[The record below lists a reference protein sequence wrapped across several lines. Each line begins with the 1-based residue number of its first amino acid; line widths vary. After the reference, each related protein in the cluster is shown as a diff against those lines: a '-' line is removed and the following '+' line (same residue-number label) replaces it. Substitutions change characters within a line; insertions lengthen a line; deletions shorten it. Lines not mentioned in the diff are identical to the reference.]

1 MESEG
6 LPVRDGI
13 TRPLPIAMQAPHFS
27 IRTSLG
33 LTVMLMGVMGLAL
46 ALITGEM
53 YRTISLDNQRGALVE
68 LIRIKTNDLFTAL
81 EKQSRSLG
89 LSAQQSVAFN
99 TAFDQRDIAT
109 LTTLLDNQFHQYFVT
124 ASVLK
129 LEKLVALDDH
139 FNLVAESTEGSKH
152 ILPQEII
159 CPNLL
164 SRAKQR
170 HGAQRL
176 QPLSELCMQQE
187 RAYFAVIVPTGGL
200 RIKGYV
206 LVITDP
212 ALSLKRIE
220 PALGM
225 PLMIRT
231 PQAEVLFQSELWPQ
245 DAAKHDNIRAEYAV
259 QSNLHEPA
267 LLLAVVSDTQALN
280 QQLQRTRYVV
290 MFGAGLVT
298 LCAVLLALYSFQR
311 STIGPLSA
319 LTRQLRL
326 VHKDRSHLGEK
337 VEVSGNAELTELAT
351 NFNEMTTELKQLYS
365 SLETL
370 AFTDPLTN
378 LPNRTL
384 FHDRM
389 AQLVSL
395 CQRTEIKFAV
405 FMMDLDRFKEVNDT
419 LGHQVG
425 DLLLQQVAARLE
437 NILRKTDTVARV
449 SSETIARIGGDEFAA
464 ILPTTATERD
474 AMNIAQRIQSAME
487 QPLLVA
493 EHSLTIGISVGIV
506 IFPTHGNEG
515 SMLLQRADIAMYQAK
530 HSHQGFAFYDAK
542 QDHHSLSQLTMVS
555 DLRKAMEENQLLMH
569 YQPKVDIRTGRLCGA
584 EALVRWQHPERGF
597 MPPDSFIPI
606 AEQSGIIVPLTAW
619 VLNESI
625 KECAQWQQRG
635 VPVPVAVNLS
645 VRNLHDPKITEVILK
660 TLHRYDLKPSALIVE
675 LTETAVMTDSNRAL
689 SILLA
694 LAQEGVKVSV
704 DDFGTGYSS
713 LANLKKLPIHEIKI
727 DRSFV
732 MDMNE
737 NNNEAVIVRS
747 TIDLA
752 HNMNMK
758 VTAEGVETEYTLDLL
773 RTYGCD
779 IAQGYFLA
787 RPMPGRDFLTWA
799 ENARSTSAAVALAT
813 SI

>member
-1 MESEG
+1 MK
-6 LPVRDGI
+6 
-13 TRPLPIAMQAPHFS
+13 APRFS

-33 LTVMLMGVMGLAL
+33 LTIVLMGIMGLML
-46 ALITGEM
+46 ALTTGEM
-53 YRTISLDNQRGALVE
+53 YRNISLNNHRDALVE
-68 LIRIKTNDLFTAL
+68 LIQIKSSDIMAAL
-81 EKQSRSLG
+81 EEQSRSLG
-89 LSAQQSVAFN
+89 LGVQQGTTFN
-99 TAFDQRDIAT
+99 TAFDQRDVTA
-109 LTTLLDNQFHQYFVT
+109 LSVQLDTQFHQYFVT
-124 ASVLK
+124 ANVLK
-129 LEKLVALDDH
+129 LEKLFALDDY
-139 FNLVAESTEGSKH
+139 FNLIAESSEGSKN

-176 QPLSELCMQQE
+176 QPLSELCVDHGH
-187 RAYFAVIVPTGGL
+187 AYFAVIVPAGGL
-200 RIKGYV
+200 RIKGYI

-212 ALSLKRIE
+212 SLSLRRIE

-231 PQAEVLFQSELWPQ
+231 PKDAILFQSELWPQ
-245 DAAKHDNIRAEYAV
+245 DAAQNDNIVAEYVV
-259 QSNLHEPA
+259 QTNLFEPA
-267 LLLAVVSDTQALN
+267 LLLAVVSDMQALN
-280 QQLQRTRYVV
+280 QQLQHTRYIV
-290 MFGAGLVT
+290 MVGAGLVT
-298 LCAVLLALYSFQR
+298 LCAVLLALYVFQR
-311 STIGPLSA
+311 STIKPLGA

-326 VHKDRSHLGEK
+326 VHEDRSQLGEK
-337 VEVSGNAELTELAT
+337 VEVSGNAELKELAT

-365 SLETL
+365 SLENM

-389 AQLVSL
+389 AQLASL
-395 CQRTEIKFAV
+395 CQRTEVRFAV

-419 LGHQVG
+419 LGHQIG

-437 NILRKTDTVARV
+437 NVFRKSDTVARFG
-449 SSETIARIGGDEFAA
+449 SETVARLGGDEFAA
-464 ILPTTATERD
+464 ILPTIANERD
-474 AMNIAQRIQSAME
+474 AMNVAQRIQFAME
-487 QPLLVA
+487 HPILVA
-493 EHSLTIGISVGIV
+493 EHSLTISISVGIV
-506 IFPTHGNEG
+506 IFPIHGNEG
-515 SMLLQRADIAMYQAK
+515 STLLQRADIAMYQAK
-530 HSHQGFAFYDAK
+530 HNHQGFAFYDAK
-542 QDHHSLSQLTMVS
+542 QDHHSLSLLTMVS
-555 DLRKAMEENQLLMH
+555 DLRKAMEQNQLLMH
-569 YQPKVDIRTGRLCGA
+569 FQPKIDIRARTLCGA

-597 MPPDSFIPI
+597 MPPDSFIPV

-625 KECAQWQQRG
+625 KECARWHRRG
-635 VPVPVAVNLS
+635 LQIPVAVNLS
-645 VRNLHDPKITEVILK
+645 VRNLHDPKIIEVILN
-660 TLHRYDLKPSALIVE
+660 TLRRYDLPASALIIE

-694 LAQEGVKVSV
+694 LAKEGVKVSV

-713 LANLKKLPIHEIKI
+713 LANLKKLPVHEIKI

-732 MDMNE
+732 IDMNE

-758 VTAEGVETEYTLDLL
+758 VTAEGVETEFTWNLL
-773 RTYGCD
+773 HSYGCD
-779 IAQGYFLA
+779 MAQGFYLS
-787 RPMPGRDFLTWA
+787 RPMPGEDFFIWA
-799 ENARSTSAAVALAT
+799 ENSRHAAPVQAAAMIKLL
-813 SI
+813 

>member
-1 MESEG
+1 MKA
-6 LPVRDGI
+6 LR
-13 TRPLPIAMQAPHFS
+13 FS

-33 LTVMLMGVMGLAL
+33 LTVVLMGTIGLLL

-53 YRTISLDNQRGALVE
+53 YRTISLDNHREALVD
-68 LIRIKTNDLFTAL
+68 LIQIKTNDLMTML
-81 EKQSRSLG
+81 EEQSRSLG
-89 LSAQQSVAFN
+89 LTAQQSAAFN
-99 TAFDQRDIAT
+99 TAFDQRDVAA
-109 LTTLLDNQFHQYFVT
+109 LTTLLNNQFHQYFVT

-129 LEKLVALDDH
+129 LDKLFVLDDY
-139 FNLVAESTEGSKH
+139 FSLLAESSEGSRN

-176 QPLSELCMQQE
+176 QPLSELCVDHGH
-187 RAYFAVIVPTGGL
+187 AYFAVIVPTGGL

-212 ALSLKRIE
+212 SLTLKRIE

-231 PQAEVLFQSELWPQ
+231 LKDEILFQSELWPQ
-245 DAAKHDNIRAEYAV
+245 DAALHDNIRAEYV
-259 QSNLHEPA
+259 VKSKLYEPA
-267 LLLAVVSDTQALN
+267 LVLAVVSDTQALN
-280 QQLQRTRYVV
+280 QQLQRARYVV
-290 MFGAGLVT
+290 MSGAGLVT
-298 LCAVLLALYSFQR
+298 LFAVLLALFIFQR
-311 STIGPLSA
+311 STVKPLGA

-326 VHKDRSHLGEK
+326 VHKDRSHLGEQ
-337 VEVSGNAELTELAT
+337 VEVSGNAELRELAT

-365 SLETL
+365 SLENM

-384 FHDRM
+384 FHDRLG
-389 AQLVSL
+389 QLVGL
-395 CQRTEIKFAV
+395 CQRTEVKFAV
-405 FMMDLDRFKEVNDT
+405 FMLDLDRFKEVNDT

-437 NILRKTDTVARV
+437 NVFRKSDTVARV
-449 SSETIARIGGDEFAA
+449 GGETVARLGGDEFAA
-464 ILPTTATERD
+464 ILPTIENERD
-474 AMNIAQRIQSAME
+474 AMNVAQRIQFAME
-487 QPLLVA
+487 HPILVA
-493 EHSLTIGISVGIV
+493 EHSLTISISVGIV
-506 IFPTHGNEG
+506 MFPVHGNEG

-530 HSHQGFAFYDAK
+530 HNHQGFAFYDAK

-555 DLRKAMEENQLLMH
+555 DLRKAMEKNHLLMH
-569 YQPKVDIRTGRLCGA
+569 FQPKIDIRTGSLCGA

-597 MPPDSFIPI
+597 MPPDSFIPV

-619 VLNESI
+619 VLNESL
-625 KECAQWQQRG
+625 KQCAQWHRCG
-635 VPVPVAVNLS
+635 VHIPVAVNLS
-645 VRNLHDPKITEVILK
+645 VRNLHDPKITEVILN
-660 TLHRYDLKPSALIVE
+660 TLRRYDLPASALIIE

-694 LAQEGVKVSV
+694 LAQAGVKVSV

-713 LANLKKLPIHEIKI
+713 LANLKKLPVHEIKI

-732 MDMNE
+732 IDMNE

-752 HNMNMK
+752 HNMNMH
-758 VTAEGVETEYTLDLL
+758 VTAEGVETEYTWGLL
-773 RTYGCD
+773 RSYGCD
-779 IAQGYFLA
+779 MAQGYFLA
-787 RPMPGRDFLTWA
+787 RPMPGKDFLAWA
-799 ENARSTSAAVALAT
+799 ENARNTPAALVKLN
-813 SI
+813 

>member
-1 MESEG
+1 MPAS
-6 LPVRDGI
+6 R
-13 TRPLPIAMQAPHFS
+13 FS
-27 IRTSLG
+27 IRTSLS
-33 LTVMLMGVMGLAL
+33 LTIMLMGAVGLAL
-46 ALITGEM
+46 ALITGQM
-53 YRTISLDNQRGALVE
+53 YRSTSLDNHRAALVE
-68 LIRIKTNDLFTAL
+68 LINIKTHDLLAAL
-81 EKQSRSLG
+81 EDQSRSLG
-89 LSAQQSVAFN
+89 LAAQQGVAFN
-99 TAFDQRDIAT
+99 TGFDRRDSAA
-109 LTTLLDNQFHQYFVT
+109 LTTLLNNQFHQYFVT

-129 LEKLVALDDH
+129 LEKLMALDDG
-139 FNLVAESTEGSKH
+139 FNLIAESSEGSQH
-152 ILPQEII
+152 IPPREMI

-164 SRAKQR
+164 ARAQQR

-176 QPLSELCMQQE
+176 QPLSELCVNHE

-206 LVITDP
+206 LAITDP
-212 ALSLKRIE
+212 ALSLQRIE

-231 PQAEVLFQSELWPQ
+231 AKNEVLFQSEVWPQ
-245 DAAKHDNIRAEYAV
+245 DTAKHDNIRAEYTV
-259 QSNLHEPA
+259 QSNLGEPA
-267 LLLAVVSDTQALN
+267 LLLSVVSDTQMLN

-298 LCAVLLALYSFQR
+298 LCAVLLALYFFQR
-311 STIGPLSA
+311 STITPLIA
-319 LTRQLRL
+319 LTQQLRL
-326 VHKDRSHLGEK
+326 VQKDRSHLGEK
-337 VEVSGNAELTELAT
+337 VAVGGNAELTELAT
-351 NFNEMTTELKQLYS
+351 NFNEMTTELKQLYG
-365 SLETL
+365 SLENM

-389 AQLVSL
+389 TQLVSL

-419 LGHQVG
+419 LGHQIG

-449 SSETIARIGGDEFAA
+449 NSETIARIGGDEFAA

-487 QPLLVA
+487 QPFSVA
-493 EHSLTIGISVGIV
+493 EHNLIIGISVGIV

-530 HSHQGFAFYDAK
+530 HNHQGFAFYDAQ

-569 YQPKVDIRTGRLCGA
+569 YQPKIDIRTGRLCGA
-584 EALVRWQHPERGF
+584 EALVRWQHPECGF

-619 VLNESI
+619 VLNESV

-635 VPVPVAVNLS
+635 TPVPVAVNLS
-645 VRNLHDPKITEVILK
+645 VRNLHDPNITEVILQ
-660 TLHRYDLKPSALIVE
+660 TLHRYGLQPGALIIE
-675 LTETAVMTDSNRAL
+675 LTETAVMTDPNRAL

-779 IAQGYFLA
+779 IAQGYLLA
-787 RPMPGRDFLTWA
+787 RPMPGKEFIAWA
-799 ENARSTSAAVALAT
+799 ENIRQTPAEPVVAGILD
-813 SI
+813 